1 MSFAARL
8 QETDARVQMHLG
20 GPVTYQPAAGP
31 AAEVR
36 GVFDA
41 LYQRVTLGE
50 PGVSSSGPAVWFVLA
65 DLPDDVL
72 EMESTL
78 DGIRVTADGKTYRPV
93 EVEPDGKGGVLLR
106 LHEV

>member
-1 MSFAARL
+1 MSFAASLERMDVQV
-8 QETDARVQMHLG
+8 QEHLG
-20 GPVTYQPAAGP
+20 GLITYQPAAGP
-31 AAEVR
+31 AVEVR
-36 GVFDA
+36 GIFDQ

-78 DGIRVTADGKTYRPV
+78 DSVRVTVGGKTYRPV